1 MNTIDTS
8 LYQPSQS
15 ICNFYPQKNKHTK
28 QKIRVEKN
36 IMNSTQPYFT
46 WYIFNK
52 IKIATTQKNLCID
65 KLPLLLL
72 AKLMSDLMSATNEYF
87 VRNIFL

>member
-1 MNTIDTS
+1 
-8 LYQPSQS
+8 
-15 ICNFYPQKNKHTK
+15 
-28 QKIRVEKN
+28 
-36 IMNSTQPYFT
+36 MNSTQSYFT